1 MVFEVELFFYPPKSP
16 LSKGDFQVGGL
27 SRLSSRGTFKDFQV
41 GCVRN
46 APTPISQTTTK
57 IIKADK
63 I

>member
-1 MVFEVELFFYPPKSP
+1 MNYFSIPLNPPY
-16 LSKGDFQVGGL
+16 
-27 SRLSSRGTFKDFQV
+27 RRGTFKSGDFQDFQVDFKV

-46 APTPISQTTTK
+46 APIPTSQTTTK